1 MERREF
7 IRLCATTCAAS
18 ATSISLDSW
27 SAADARPRSYARTLL
42 TGGGGQ
48 PLRATQLA
56 VGENYVFHYP
66 FEGTPCFL
74 LNLGKPTT
82 QNVQLKTGDGAAY
95 QWPGGVGPQ
104 RAIVAYSAI
113 CSHQLAY
120 PTRQISFIS
129 YRDQS
134 TASRL
139 SKPNMIHCCSEHSE
153 YDPAAGA
160 KVMAGPAPQPLCAIL
175 LEHDPATD
183 ALFAT
188 GTLGGEMFNTFFS
201 KYEMR
206 LALEHGGNRA
216 QQRVAGKSAVSTL
229 SQFCKQ
235 QVKC

>member
-1 MERREF
+1 MERRHF
-7 IRLCATTCAAS
+7 MRICATSCAVSTFGPGVA
-18 ATSISLDSW
+18 AFA
-27 SAADARPRSYARTLL
+27 AADARPRNYARAQL
-42 TGGGGQ
+42 TDSAG
-48 PLRATQLA
+48 RALQAAQLA
-56 VGENYVFHYP
+56 AGENYVFHYP

-82 QNVQLKTGDGAAY
+82 QNVALKTGDGAAY

-113 CSHQLAY
+113 CSHQLTY

-129 YRDQS
+129 YRGQS
-134 TASRL
+134 TASKI

-160 KVMAGPAPQPLCAIL
+160 RVMGGPAPQPLCAIL
-175 LEHDPATD
+175 LEHDRATD
-183 ALFAT
+183 ALYAT

-216 QQRVAGKSAVSTL
+216 QQRVAGKAAVSTL

-235 QVKC
+235 QVRC

>member
-1 MERREF
+1 MERRDF
-7 IRLCATTCAAS
+7 IHVCAAS
-18 ATSISLDSW
+18 AIGWGTSRASV
-27 SAADARPRSYARTLL
+27 AADAQPRHYTRTRL
-42 TGGGGQ
+42 TDESGQ
-48 PLRATQLA
+48 TLRAAQLVA
-56 VGENYVFHYP
+56 GENYVFQYP

-74 LNLGKPTT
+74 INLGKSTT
-82 QNVQLKTGDGAAY
+82 RNVTLKTGDGTSY

-104 RAIVAYSAI
+104 HAIVGYSAI

-129 YRDQS
+129 YRERS
-134 TASRL
+134 TASKI

-160 KVMAGPAPQPLCAIL
+160 RVMGGPAPQPLCAIL
-175 LEHDPATD
+175 LEYERASD

-201 KYEMR
+201 KYAMR
-206 LALEHGGNRA
+206 LALEHGSPARA
-216 QQRVAGKSAVSTL
+216 QQRVAGTSTVTAL
-229 SQFCKQ
+229 ARFCKQ